1 MQTMAQLTRETGDAS
16 AQTRGRFPIRGVDLE
31 ADLPR
36 LVRLFNETDAVD
48 QADRAVTESELRQR
62 LSDPGHDPTRDRFVV
77 AAPGDPDR
85 LIAHAAVFKP
95 PTAPGG
101 WMQITTHP
109 DWRGQGLG
117 NALLESALARL
128 RDLGAAYVYAGAE
141 DKNPAAQQFAERRG
155 FRQVQTFIQMR
166 ALPETALA
174 EPVLPAGYSVRTYAE
189 VNDLPVLL
197 EALNRGFI
205 GHWEHHEETAEA
217 LAHWLTSESVR
228 PEGIFLA
235 FGPQGDVAG
244 ICFTEIS
251 AGRAKRR
258 GAPTGYVDSLAVVPE
273 HRRHGLGRALLLI
286 GMRWLREQGQTIIEL
301 NAVGDNALA
310 LPLYENVGFFISQQ
324 AKGYRRDV

>member
-1 MQTMAQLTRETGDAS
+1 MAQLTHETRDAS
-16 AQTRGRFPIRGVDLE
+16 GQARGPFPIRGVDPE
-31 ADLPR
+31 ADLSR

-48 QADRAVTESELRQR
+48 QADRAVTETELRQR
-62 LSDPGHDPTRDRFVV
+62 LSDPGQDPARDRFVV
-77 AAPGDPDR
+77 AAPGDPDQ
-85 LIAHAAVFKP
+85 LVAHAAVFKA

-101 WMQITTHP
+101 WMQLTTHP
-109 DWRGQGLG
+109 DWRRQGLG

-128 RDLGAAYVYAGAE
+128 RELGAAYVYAGAE
-141 DKNPAAQQFAERRG
+141 DTNPAAQQFAERRG

-166 ALPETALA
+166 ALPEVELA
-174 EPVLPAGYSVRTYAE
+174 EPALPAGYSVRTYAE
-189 VNDLPVLL
+189 VNDLGKLL

-205 GHWEHHEETAEA
+205 GHWEQHDESEEEV
-217 LAHWLTSESVR
+217 AHWLTSESVR

-235 FGPQGDVAG
+235 FGPAGDVAG

-251 AGRAKRR
+251 EGRARRR
-258 GAPTGYVDSLAVVPE
+258 GAPTGYIDSLAVVPE

-324 AKGYRRDV
+324 AKGYRRDL